1 VVQDPVALIGLPG
14 YSAILA
20 SLRGRAELTAATAYI
35 GLAFS
40 AYLTWVELTGL
51 RRSSSGASP
60 AR

>member
-1 VVQDPVALIGLPG
+1 MNTPGCSEYAKPAGIPVVLIGLLG

-40 AYLTWVELTGL
+40 AYLTRGRAV
-51 RRSSSGASP
+51 P
-60 AR
+60 D